1 MVKRSALR
9 PSALEIA
16 TDPTLAVREEP
27 VDALLEPPEL
37 QPYYGETELL
47 DDMKSK

>member
-1 MVKRSALR
+1 MAKRSALR

-16 TDPTLAVREEP
+16 TDPTLAVRKEP
-27 VDALLEPPEL
+27 IDASLEPSEL

-47 DDMKSK
+47 DDIKSK

>member
-16 TDPTLAVREEP
+16 IDPMLVAREEP
-27 VDALLEPPEL
+27 IDALLKLLEL
-37 QPYYGETELL
+37 
-47 DDMKSK
+47 